1 MIHDW
6 RCVYV
11 DTDTR
16 NGKDVILK
24 FVDEDG
30 NEDVYY
36 LKHVNVNWLRKALK
50 RGKRLAKMGVD

>member
-6 RCVYV
+6 RSMFV

-24 FVDEDG
+24 FIDWDG
-30 NEDVYY
+30 KEDVYY
-36 LKHVNVNWLRKALK
+36 LNDVNINWLRKALK
-50 RGKRLAKMGVD
+50 RGRKLVKISDN